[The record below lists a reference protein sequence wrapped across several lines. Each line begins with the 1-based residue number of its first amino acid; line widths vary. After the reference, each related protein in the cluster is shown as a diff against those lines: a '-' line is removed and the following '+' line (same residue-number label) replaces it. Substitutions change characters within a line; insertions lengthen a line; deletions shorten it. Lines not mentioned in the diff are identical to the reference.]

1 MKKQRWS
8 LLALLFALVLALA
21 ACSGGGSTTEEKPK
35 DEETTTETTET
46 TEETTETA
54 ETESDALF
62 DLAVTHDGEAIDG
75 GMLKVAM
82 VKDEPFAGIFLAE
95 LYEDAYDADIMAY
108 ASNSLFEADGNFMLS
123 DEGIATLEVDQD
135 NNKVFVKIKEG
146 VKWSDGNPL
155 TIEDVMLPYLII
167 GHKDYTGVRY
177 DTQFKNI
184 IGAEEYNAGTA
195 DTISGLK
202 KIDETT
208 LEISFK
214 QLSPSIF
221 YGGDGLWTYAAPAHQ
236 IGDIPVAELVENDAV
251 RKNPVTLGAFKF
263 DKIVPGESVQFVKNE
278 HYWKGEPKLDGVIV
292 QVVPSS
298 SISVAIGS
306 GEYDIVLSFNATK
319 MPEIENYEN
328 ITILGRPEL
337 YYSYLGFKVG
347 KYDYENNVNVTDFE
361 GSKMGDV
368 KLRQA
373 MGYALDIE
381 AVSEIY
387 YNNLRERAN
396 SLIPPVFE
404 SFYNAELKGYTYD
417 PEKAESILEE
427 AGYVDVDGDGLRE
440 DPNGEKLEIR
450 LAAMSGDATQ
460 EDIISYYLQNW
471 KDVGLNVTLTT
482 GRLIEF
488 NSFYDKVQADDPEID
503 IFMGAWGTGTNP
515 SPSGLYGA
523 ADQYN
528 FSRYTSDELEGYV
541 VGIDSPQAF
550 DAEWRAEQF
559 KAFQEHIEEM
569 ATTIPMQFRY
579 EIVPV
584 NKRVKNYSID
594 YSEPTELHE
603 IELVSEN
610 PVK

>member
-21 ACSGGGSTTEEKPK
+21 ACSGGNTEKPADTTEKPA
-35 DEETTTETTET
+35 DSETTTETTET
-46 TEETTETA
+46 PEETDTA
-54 ETESDALF
+54 SDALF
-62 DLAVTHDGEAIDG
+62 DLAVTHDGDAISG

-135 NNKVFVKIKEG
+135 NNKVLVKIREG

-202 KIDETT
+202 KLDETT

-214 QLSPSIF
+214 TLSPSIF

-306 GEYDIVLSFNATK
+306 GEYDIVSSFNATK

-347 KYDYENNVNVTDFE
+347 KYDYENSKVVTDFE

-373 MGYALDIE
+373 LGYALDIE

-417 PEKAESILEE
+417 PDKAMSILDE

>member
-1 MKKQRWS
+1 MKKQHWS

-21 ACSGGGSTTEEKPK
+21 ACSGNTAEEKPEDTDK
-35 DEETTTETTET
+35 PEETDTTTDAP
-46 TEETTETA
+46 EETDTA
-54 ETESDALF
+54 SDALF
-62 DLAVTHDGEAIDG
+62 DLAVTNEGEAIDG
-75 GMLKVAM
+75 GILKVAM
-82 VKDEPFAGIFLAE
+82 VKDEPFAGIFSWE
-95 LYEDAYDADIMAY
+95 LYEDAYDADIMGY
-108 ASNSLFEADGNFMLS
+108 ASNSLFEVDGNFMIT
-123 DEGIATLEVDQD
+123 DEGSIASLDVDQE
-135 NNKVFVKIKEG
+135 NNKVTVKIREG
-146 VKWSDGNPL
+146 VKWSDGEPL
-155 TIEDVMLPYLII
+155 TIEDVILPYLII
-167 GHKDYTGVRY
+167 GHPDYTGVRY
-177 DTQFKNI
+177 DSQFQNI

-202 KIDETT
+202 QIDDHT

-214 QLSPSIF
+214 QLSPAIF

-236 IGDIPVAELVENDAV
+236 IADIPVAELVEHDAV

-263 DKIVPGESVQFVKNE
+263 KNIVPGESVEFEKNE

-298 SISVAIGS
+298 SISVALGS
-306 GEYDIVLSFNATK
+306 GEYDLAFAFNATK

-328 ITILGRPEL
+328 ISVLGRPEL

-347 KYDYENNVNVTDFE
+347 KFDTENGINVTDFE
-361 GSKMGDV
+361 GSKVGDV

-387 YNNLRERAN
+387 YNGLRERAN

-404 SFYNAELKGYTYD
+404 SFYDASLEGYVFD
-417 PEKAESILEE
+417 PAKAESILDE

-440 DPNGEKLEIR
+440 DPNGEKLEIK

-523 ADQYN
+523 VDQFN
-528 FSRYTSDELEGYV
+528 FSRYTSDELEALV
-541 VGIDSPQAF
+541 KGIDSPQAF

-559 KAFQEHIEEM
+559 KAFQQHIEEV

-579 EIVPV
+579 EIFPV
-584 NKRVKNYSID
+584 NKRVKNYSVD

-603 IELVSEN
+603 IELVAEEPIAN
-610 PVK
+610 